1 MQTHVSATNNP
12 RPVVW
17 GLLLIITMSK
27 AQICSL
33 LLIITMSKAQIC
45 SLLLIITMGR
55 AQTCGLGSAA
65 YHNYGAKHKYAQ

>member
-12 RPVVW
+12 RPVVL
-17 GLLLIITMSK
+17 G
-27 AQICSL
+27 L

-55 AQTCGLGSAA
+55 AQTCGLLLIITKEQSTNM
-65 YHNYGAKHKYAQ
+65 HNKKNTA

>member
-33 LLIITMSKAQIC
+33 LLIITMGRAQTWG
-45 SLLLIITMGR
+45 LLLIITME
-55 AQTCGLGSAA
+55 QSTNM
-65 YHNYGAKHKYAQ
+65 HNKKNTA